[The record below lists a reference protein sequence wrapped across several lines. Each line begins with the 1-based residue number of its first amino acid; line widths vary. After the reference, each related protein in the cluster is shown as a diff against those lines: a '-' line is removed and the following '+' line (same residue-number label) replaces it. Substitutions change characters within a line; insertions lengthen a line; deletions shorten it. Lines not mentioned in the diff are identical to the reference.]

1 MPNPALQTDW
11 MGAKMTA
18 PKGFTLVEILIV
30 VIILGIL
37 AVMII
42 PQFSSASESARA
54 SMLMDDLRVMRTQLE
69 VFKAQHNGVPPGF
82 PNSDTTQTPTEAVM
96 LDHVTRSSDPTG
108 KTAAVN
114 TPGYPYGPYMR
125 EFPSNPF
132 NGKSSVRVLSASE
145 ALPNSPA
152 DQYGWIYQPSS
163 MTFRSDCLGSDSNG
177 VPYFDY

>member
-1 MPNPALQTDW
+1 
-11 MGAKMTA
+11 MTA
-18 PKGFTLVEILIV
+18 QKGFTLVEILIV

-37 AVMII
+37 AAMII

-54 SMLMDDLRVMRTQLE
+54 AMLMDDLRVMRTQME

-82 PNSDTTQTPTEAVM
+82 PGCDSAQPPTEAVM
-96 LDHVTRSSDPTG
+96 LDHVTRSSTPAG
-108 KTAAVN
+108 ATAAIN

-125 EFPSNPF
+125 EIPANPF

-145 ALPNSPA
+145 AFPNSPS
-152 DQYGWIYQPSS
+152 DQYGWVYQPSS
-163 MTFRSDCLGSDSNG
+163 MTFKSDCLGNDSSE

>member
-1 MPNPALQTDW
+1 
-11 MGAKMTA
+11 MGAKMTVQ
-18 PKGFTLVEILIV
+18 KGFTLVEILIV

-42 PQFSSASESARA
+42 PQFSSATQSARA

-82 PNSDTTQTPTEAVM
+82 PDGDTTKTPTEAVM
-96 LDHVTRSSDPTG
+96 LGHVTRSSNPAG
-108 KTAAVN
+108 ATAAVN

-125 EFPSNPF
+125 EVPTNPF
-132 NGKSSVRVLSASE
+132 NGKSSVRVLSASD

-163 MTFRSDCLGSDSNG
+163 MTFKSDSPGTDNNG

>member
-1 MPNPALQTDW
+1 
-11 MGAKMTA
+11 MTA
-18 PKGFTLVEILIV
+18 QKGFTLVEILIV

-42 PQFSSASESARA
+42 PQFSSATESARA

-82 PNSDTTQTPTEAVM
+82 PGQDTTQTPTEAVM
-96 LDHVTRSSDPTG
+96 VDQITLSSDQTG

-125 EFPSNPF
+125 EVPTNPL
-132 NGKSSVRVLSASE
+132 NGKTSVRVLSASDTF
-145 ALPNSPA
+145 PSGPT
-152 DQYGWIYQPSS
+152 DQYGWVYQPSS
-163 MTFRSDCLGSDSNG
+163 MTFKSDCLGNDSSG
-177 VPYFDY
+177 VPYFNY

>member
-1 MPNPALQTDW
+1 

-42 PQFSSASESARA
+42 PQFSSATQSARA
-54 SMLMDDLRVMRTQLE
+54 SMLMDNLRVMRTQLE
-69 VFKAQHNGVPPGF
+69 VFKAQHQGVPAGF
-82 PNSDTTQTPTEAVM
+82 PDGDSTQIPTEAVM
-96 LDHVTRSSDPTG
+96 LDHITKSSNPAG
-108 KTAAVN
+108 ATAAIN

-125 EFPSNPF
+125 EMPTNPI
-132 NGKSSVRVLSASE
+132 NEKSSVRVLKASD
-145 ALPNSPA
+145 AFPNGPA
-152 DQYGWIYQPSS
+152 DQYGWIYQPSTL
-163 MTFRSDCLGSDSNG
+163 TFKSDCLGTDDNG

>member
-1 MPNPALQTDW
+1 

-42 PQFSSASESARA
+42 PQFSSATQSARA
-54 SMLMDDLRVMRTQLE
+54 SMLMDNLRVMRTQLE
-69 VFKAQHNGVPPGF
+69 VFKAQHQGVPAGF
-82 PNSDTTQTPTEAVM
+82 PGGDSTQTPTEAVM
-96 LDHVTRSSDPTG
+96 LDQITRSSTPAG
-108 KTAAVN
+108 ATAAIN

-125 EFPSNPF
+125 EMPANPI
-132 NGKSSVRVLSASE
+132 NEKSSVRVLQASDVF
-145 ALPNSPA
+145 PNGPA
-152 DQYGWIYQPSS
+152 DQYGWIYQPST
-163 MTFRSDCLGSDSNG
+163 MMFKSDCLGKDHNG

>member
-1 MPNPALQTDW
+1 MQADR

-42 PQFSSASESARA
+42 PQFSSATQSARA

-82 PNSDTTQTPTEAVM
+82 PNGDSTKTPTEAVM
-96 LDHVTRSSDPTG
+96 LDHVTKSSNQAG
-108 KTAAVN
+108 ATAAIN

-125 EFPSNPF
+125 EIPANPL
-132 NGKSSVRVLSASE
+132 NGKSSVRVIQASE

-152 DQYGWIYQPSS
+152 DQYGWIYQPST
-163 MTFRSDCLGSDSNG
+163 MTFKSDCLGTDNNG
-177 VPYFDY
+177 TPYFDY